1 MIILEYFWY
10 NTLKIAWCYTKNMTP
25 NPNKKSQQEF
35 GKNIRKM
42 RKQKGFSQEEVAKM
56 SKIST
61 TYYAGIE
68 RGEENPTFS
77 VIENICKALK
87 IKSSEILP

>member
-1 MIILEYFWY
+1 MMPDE
-10 NTLKIAWCYTKNMTP
+10 
-25 NPNKKSQQEF
+25 KSQKSF
-35 GKNIRKM
+35 GKNLRGIREGKSL
-42 RKQKGFSQEEVAKM
+42 SQEEVAKL

-61 TYYAGIE
+61 THYAGIE

-87 IKSSEILP
+87 VKSSEVLPF

>member
-1 MIILEYFWY
+1 
-10 NTLKIAWCYTKNMTP
+10 MTP

-35 GKNIRKM
+35 GKNIRKI
-42 RKQKGFSQEEVAKM
+42 REQKGFSQEEVAKM

-61 TYYAGIE
+61 THYAGIE

-87 IKSSEILP
+87 IKSSAVLPL

>member
-1 MIILEYFWY
+1 
-10 NTLKIAWCYTKNMTP
+10 MTP
-25 NPNKKSQQEF
+25 IPNKKDQHEL

-77 VIENICKALK
+77 VIENISNALK
-87 IKSSEILP
+87 IKSAEIMP